1 MRTLLIILTLL
12 IALSTQAQKIPW
24 AKMDIQPFYSNG
36 LRVKQLYLQ
45 PQRVLITTVDD
56 TSSAVFYNVD
66 TVAYMFYKGKN
77 YALSGGTVVNN
88 NTSGG
93 SLSQNT
99 KDTTINFNGSKIYAD
114 IPSGITYTPVTID
127 ISISSASSTAG
138 DTGEGYSYTFNSSTH
153 ILRIIYPSTAP
164 IGTFGYH
171 IVFTKKD

>member
-1 MRTLLIILTLL
+1 MKILLTILTLF
-12 IALSTQAQKIPW
+12 IACTTQAQRVPW

-36 LRVKQLYLQ
+36 VRVKQLYLQ
-45 PQRVLITTVDD
+45 PQHALITSTDD
-56 TSSAVFYNVD
+56 TSSAVIYNID

-77 YALSGGTVVNN
+77 FQLTGGTVVNN
-88 NTSGG
+88 NSGGG

-127 ISISSASSTAG
+127 INIASANSTAG

-164 IGTFGYH
+164 LGTFGYH

>member
-1 MRTLLIILTLL
+1 MKILLTILTLL
-12 IALSTQAQKIPW
+12 IALTTQAQRIPW
-24 AKMDIQPFYSNG
+24 AKLDIQPFYSNG

-45 PQRVLITTVDD
+45 PQRALITAIDD
-56 TSSAVFYNVD
+56 TTSAVFYNVD
-66 TVAYMFYKGKN
+66 TAAFMFYKGRN
-77 YALSGGTVVNN
+77 YPLSGGTVVNN
-88 NTSGG
+88 NGGG

-114 IPSGITYTPVTID
+114 IPSGITYTPVAID
-127 ISISSASSTAG
+127 ISISSANSTAG

-153 ILRIIYPSTAP
+153 LLRIIYPSTAP